1 MNVMKKILIL
11 CLVMAW
17 SITGCYEDK
26 GDYDYRNLA
35 EGTIGNVNGSYHVSV
50 GDTLIIE
57 PEIVFDLETKV
68 GLKYEWSV
76 ELDSVFSREK
86 NIEYIIPLDAPEQM
100 KWVLQVTDTLSG
112 LTFMT
117 QTMVRVSSLYS
128 DGFLILSEKNGVSS
142 LSFLKRVK
150 GEWARCIYD
159 IYEGIEGVSLD
170 GKPVQIHL
178 HDLGNQ
184 TDEHIMLLQDDFY
197 KCLDL
202 DGAEFGK
209 IFGIVERICKC
220 PRRT

>member
-1 MNVMKKILIL
+1 MKKILIL

-142 LSFLKRVK
+142 LSFLKRVN
-150 GEWARCIYD
+150 
-159 IYEGIEGVSLD
+159 GIGVSMIFMKVL
-170 GKPVQIHL
+170 KAFL
-178 HDLGNQ
+178 WMGN
-184 TDEHIMLLQDDFY
+184 LYRF
-197 KCLDL
+197 
-202 DGAEFGK
+202 
-209 IFGIVERICKC
+209 ICMI
-220 PRRT
+220 

>member
-1 MNVMKKILIL
+1 MKKILIL

-100 KWVLQVTDTLSG
+100 KWV
-112 LTFMT
+112 
-117 QTMVRVSSLYS
+117 
-128 DGFLILSEKNGVSS
+128 
-142 LSFLKRVK
+142 
-150 GEWARCIYD
+150 
-159 IYEGIEGVSLD
+159 
-170 GKPVQIHL
+170 
-178 HDLGNQ
+178 
-184 TDEHIMLLQDDFY
+184 
-197 KCLDL
+197 
-202 DGAEFGK
+202 
-209 IFGIVERICKC
+209 
-220 PRRT
+220 

>member
-1 MNVMKKILIL
+1 MMKKIQLII
-11 CLVMAW
+11 W
-17 SITGCYEDK
+17 SILVLCVGACTEDK

-86 NIEYIIPLDAPEQM
+86 NIEYIIHLDAPEQM

-128 DGFLILSEKNGVSS
+128 DGF
-142 LSFLKRVK
+142 
-150 GEWARCIYD
+150 
-159 IYEGIEGVSLD
+159 
-170 GKPVQIHL
+170 H
-178 HDLGNQ
+178 H
-184 TDEHIMLLQDDFY
+184 
-197 KCLDL
+197 
-202 DGAEFGK
+202 
-209 IFGIVERICKC
+209 
-220 PRRT
+220 